1 MQSIKERIVE
11 KSGALCLGCGRSIV
25 HTFCCFFYSSS
36 FFFFPLNNNNKHL
49 FTGKGATPTSNPPSF
64 HYDGDYNRAD
74 AGQNLVI
81 KTNSIAPGSS
91 DSFSFAYVLAAS
103 DLTLAMENLNTLSIT
118 QPPVQL
124 HQCDRTKI
132 VLACSIDGTFTSATV
147 EFSVMKDGAIVN
159 TEKVKTT
166 TVTSPVKTGT
176 KSYVVTQDWSDFGT
190 FKWLRVSSVVN
201 HNVLCCTYVLLYSF
215 FIFQL
220 FRYSKG

>member
-1 MQSIKERIVE
+1 VE

-36 FFFFPLNNNNKHL
+36 FFFFFFFFPLNNNNKHL
-49 FTGKGATPTSNPPSF
+49 FTGKGATPTSNPPSS
-64 HYDGDYNRAD
+64 HSDGDYNRAD

-118 QPPVQL
+118 QPPGQL

-147 EFSVMKDGAIVN
+147 EFSVMRNGAIE
-159 TEKVKTT
+159 TAFSE